1 MGQLFRLFL
10 SYRRKLF
17 ERLANRSVA
26 NCPNNRYDIP
36 LLGCGFLPER
46 RVFPPDGFLVKD
58 YSMARKTASRLDMR
72 RMAEA
77 AEARDLGDDGAEEKP
92 KRARAKAKTA
102 KKTTKRA
109 KEKVAPRRMLMWAI
123 YNGNMKEEAR
133 FSFAER
139 ELAEEKLGQL
149 REKSTKKLFFI
160 QPIKVPLGDATAV
173 VPRADDLD
181 TDDEPAV
188 KRARRDEEE

>member
-1 MGQLFRLFL
+1 
-10 SYRRKLF
+10 
-17 ERLANRSVA
+17 
-26 NCPNNRYDIP
+26 
-36 LLGCGFLPER
+36 
-46 RVFPPDGFLVKD
+46 
-58 YSMARKTASRLDMR
+58 MARKTASRLDMR

-77 AEARDLGDDGAEEKP
+77 AEARDLGGDEAEAKP

-109 KEKVAPRRMLMWAI
+109 KEKLAPRRMLMWAI

-133 FSFAER
+133 FSYAER

-160 QPIKVPLGDATAV
+160 QPIKVPLGDMTAPV
-173 VPRADDLD
+173 VPADDLD
-181 TDDEPAV
+181 TDDEPV
-188 KRARRDEEE
+188 IKRARRDEEE